1 LEESKVKE
9 MSKYKITVRIKTA
22 QTYTPEQKQLVNY
35 YTNQDV
41 PQQNWPESIRP
52 VQQVVDTSNTPSPG
66 SYANSYFDPRNGE
79 TVYLNQNLQQI
90 SSPVYSTPKPSVA
103 SQASQQT
110 MQQVD
115 QLNKNPDERNVSN
128 PQYTLLATNPDMAIS
143 EGINPMNPIRQRAL
157 QDQRTVR
164 EVRQIPP
171 TYNYNQANS
180 ALYLALKDIGMEN
193 WNARDLEANQET
205 IKNQINQRFNNNPK
219 YKQLALALLQRKLL
233 AAGLE

>member
-1 LEESKVKE
+1 
-9 MSKYKITVRIKTA
+9 M
-22 QTYTPEQKQLVNY
+22 
-35 YTNQDV
+35 
-41 PQQNWPESIRP
+41 
-52 VQQVVDTSNTPSPG
+52 
-66 SYANSYFDPRNGE
+66 
-79 TVYLNQNLQQI
+79 YLNQNLQQI

-103 SQASQQT
+103 SQASQPAMEQIN
-110 MQQVD
+110 
-115 QLNKNPDERNVSN
+115 QLNQNLNERNVSN
-128 PQYTLLATNPDMAIS
+128 PQYTQLATNPNMEIP
-143 EGINPMNPIRQRAL
+143 EGMNPIRQRAL

-164 EVRQIPP
+164 QVRQIPP

-193 WNARDLEANQET
+193 WNARDLQANQET

>member
-1 LEESKVKE
+1 
-9 MSKYKITVRIKTA
+9 MSKYKIRIKTA
-22 QTYTPEQKQLVNY
+22 QTLTPEQQQLVNY
-35 YTNQDV
+35 YNMQRV

-66 SYANSYFDPRNGE
+66 SYANSYFDPRKGE

-103 SQASQQT
+103 SQASQLAMEQIN
-110 MQQVD
+110 
-115 QLNKNPDERNVSN
+115 QLNQNVNERNVSN
-128 PQYTLLATNPDMAIS
+128 PQYTQLATNPNRAIP
-143 EGINPMNPIRQRAL
+143 EGMNPIRQRAL

-164 EVRQIPP
+164 QVRQIPP
-171 TYNYNQANS
+171 SYNYNQANS

-219 YKQLALALLQRKLL
+219 YKQLALALLQRKLA
-233 AAGLE
+233 AAGLK

>member
-1 LEESKVKE
+1 

-22 QTYTPEQKQLVNY
+22 QTYTPEQQQLVNY
-35 YTNQDV
+35 YTKQEIPKKD
-41 PQQNWPESIRP
+41 WPESIRP
-52 VQQVVDTSNTPSPG
+52 VQQVVDNTNTPSAGPI
-66 SYANSYFDPRNGE
+66 ANSYFDPRKGE

-103 SQASQQT
+103 SQASQQA
-110 MQQVD
+110 MEQIN
-115 QLNKNPDERNVSN
+115 QLNQNVNERNVSN
-128 PQYTLLATNPDMAIS
+128 PQYTLLATNPNMAIS
-143 EGINPMNPIRQRAL
+143 EGMNPMNPIRQRAL

-164 EVRQIPP
+164 QVIQIPP

-219 YKQLALALLQRKLL
+219 YKQLALALLQRKLA
-233 AAGLE
+233 AAGLK